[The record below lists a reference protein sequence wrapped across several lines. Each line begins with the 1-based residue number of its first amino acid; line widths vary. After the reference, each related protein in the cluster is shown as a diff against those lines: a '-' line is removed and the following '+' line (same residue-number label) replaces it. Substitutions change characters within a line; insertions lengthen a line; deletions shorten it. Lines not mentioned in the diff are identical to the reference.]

1 MIDDKKMEKIKKSC
15 METARK
21 ELIILKQENDSFSN
35 EQINQMIDF
44 YKEELAN
51 RYSNELNKIEREY
64 NKDLFDFEME
74 ERMRV
79 NKFKKS
85 LKDNIKSEVINELK
99 KFVSSKEYEYYLI
112 ENINSVLKKIKY
124 SNNCLICIT
133 EKDYEKY
140 NDILKS
146 KFNLKVEKMDD
157 DNIGGVIIIDENSK
171 ISIDN
176 TIKNSVEEKMN
187 AVKF

>member
-112 ENINSVLKKIKY
+112 ENINS
-124 SNNCLICIT
+124 
-133 EKDYEKY
+133 
-140 NDILKS
+140 
-146 KFNLKVEKMDD
+146 F
-157 DNIGGVIIIDENSK
+157 
-171 ISIDN
+171 
-176 TIKNSVEEKMN
+176 
-187 AVKF
+187 